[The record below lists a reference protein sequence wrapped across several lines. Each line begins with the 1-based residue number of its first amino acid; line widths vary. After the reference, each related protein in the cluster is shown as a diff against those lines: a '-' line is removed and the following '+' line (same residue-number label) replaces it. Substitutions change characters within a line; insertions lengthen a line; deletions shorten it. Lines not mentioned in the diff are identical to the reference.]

1 MWGVTGIAGP
11 GPIERRFLRDRFV
24 SHSLRTITQE
34 TTRLVKQMKSGM
46 PGETRVGIC
55 EEKFF
60 VSFFF
65 STFGEGVDGLLT
77 FIFIYAQQADRWRL
91 FIDFLRSSLFQEK
104 SPFERKE
111 FVCFHILEV

>member
-1 MWGVTGIAGP
+1 MVLADADVGDYRDCRSKPCRKKILWGG
-11 GPIERRFLRDRFV
+11 DRFI
-24 SHSLRTITQE
+24 SHSLQTITQE
-34 TTRLVKQMKSGM
+34 TTRLVKQMKSGK

-77 FIFIYAQQADRWRL
+77 FICIYAQQAGG
-91 FIDFLRSSLFQEK
+91 ICS
-104 SPFERKE
+104 
-111 FVCFHILEV
+111 